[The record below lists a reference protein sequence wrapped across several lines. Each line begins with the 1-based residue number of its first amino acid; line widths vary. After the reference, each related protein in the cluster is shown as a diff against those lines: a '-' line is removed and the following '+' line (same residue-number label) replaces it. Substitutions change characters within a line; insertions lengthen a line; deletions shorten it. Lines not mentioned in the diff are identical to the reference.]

1 MSMDFAPDKSCN
13 SIFDAFVKALVN
25 YFNFKGRTSR
35 YDYWGFCFVNFLIQ
49 LLFTLLGILAIRM
62 LPEMAEGIETSS
74 SIYGFIMIIPWIAA
88 ATRRLHDTDR
98 SALKWLLAFPI
109 VGFILVFIL
118 GFLAGLYSGSKN
130 ISIILTS
137 FFICA
142 YILTLFV
149 LLCFR
154 GSEKDNKY
162 GKAVAEDAG
171 QRWKGLAM
179 PIFIS
184 IIPLLSVLALG
195 IVGGYSKARITYRI
209 RNTVPLMYDMLAE
222 AKGYKTGMPI
232 ADVQSS
238 GADAVGI
245 LRESPEGGV
254 IKVERVGKTFVV
266 TYSEVLAP
274 LCFTFMAYNWAEHPD
289 FESFKVEDD
298 RDCQSCTENAPCT
311 LIWNYK

>member
-1 MSMDFAPDKSCN
+1 MKTEFSEVASCDN
-13 SIFDAFVKALVN
+13 IFDAFVKALVN

-62 LPEMAEGIETSS
+62 LPEAAEGIETSS

-98 SALKWLLAFPI
+98 SALQWLLAFPVAGAILLVIIGVVMKMENFI
-109 VGFILVFIL
+109 VFVSFAIFIYLISLLV
-118 GFLAGLYSGSKN
+118 
-130 ISIILTS
+130 
-137 FFICA
+137 
-142 YILTLFV
+142 V
-149 LLCFR
+149 LCFR
-154 GSEKDNKY
+154 GKSEDNKY

-222 AKGYKTGMPI
+222 AKGYKTGMQI

-238 GADAVGI
+238 GAEAVGI

-289 FESFKVEDD
+289 FESLKVEDD